1 MFKKKMAGQGDD
13 ASSSVTPNSLV
24 LASSSIPYS
33 DGLSLPPLT
42 TAPIQ
47 ETQNPSSSAVDDQD
61 VDGVPMATHKPLPMP
76 VSVRSVKSLLNS
88 PLGIKSQS
96 FIIVSDIVS

>member
-1 MFKKKMAGQGDD
+1 MFKKKMAGQGED

-42 TAPIQ
+42 ATPIQ
-47 ETQNPSSSAVDDQD
+47 EPQSSSSSAVDDQD
-61 VDGVPMATHKPLPMP
+61 VDGIPMATHKPLPMP
-76 VSVRSVKSLLNS
+76 VSVRILRCCCFTL
-88 PLGIKSQS
+88 
-96 FIIVSDIVS
+96 